1 MELPIG
7 TRYIPVLY
15 ILPYFICIYV
25 VLFYQILC
33 CYVCIVLLYACC
45 TLSENDE
52 LKLINQSINHYIS
65 KNGKL
70 LSTISQAST
79 LVTT

>member
-15 ILPYFICIYV
+15 ILPYFIWIYV
-25 VLFYQILC
+25 VLFYQLLC

-52 LKLINQSINHYIS
+52 IKLINHYRILDD
-65 KNGKL
+65 KFTFILGD
-70 LSTISQAST
+70 
-79 LVTT
+79 